1 MNKINYAL
9 MLSMNEINS
18 AAFLGFEKLFTLNSN
33 KKKHAMRVLQNNTVD
48 NYSYTS
54 INKSA

>member
-33 KKKHAMRVLQNNTVD
+33 KKKNTLCAC
-48 NYSYTS
+48 SKIIQS
-54 INKSA
+54 ITIHIYP

>member
-9 MLSMNEINS
+9 LLSMNEINS
-18 AAFLGFEKLFTLNSN
+18 AAFLVFEKLFTLNGN
-33 KKKHAMRVLQNNTVD
+33 KKHAMRVLQNNTVD

>member
-33 KKKHAMRVLQNNTVD
+33 KKKNAMRVLQNKIDSDYPNR
-48 NYSYTS
+48 YQ
-54 INKSA
+54 

>member
-1 MNKINYAL
+1 MNEINYAL
-9 MLSMNEINS
+9 LLSMNEINS

-33 KKKHAMRVLQNNTVD
+33 KKHAIRVLKNNTVD
-48 NYSYTS
+48 NYSDTS